1 MNERDFHLIMRAK
14 QQIQRE
20 ASWRSFL
27 LFGLAFAA
35 VLRLFGI
42 ELPVLYLLLFVLFLI
57 SLILTSDLLV
67 NIGTV
72 SKKDL
77 VGLLESQLHSDPDA
91 LSRYAQAKERR

>member
-1 MNERDFHLIMRAK
+1 MNEHDFRLIRRAK
-14 QQIQRE
+14 RQIQRE

-42 ELPVLYLLLFVLFLI
+42 ELPVLYFLLFTMFLI

-77 VGLLESQLHSDPDA
+77 LSLLESQLHNDPDA
-91 LSRYAQAKERR
+91 LSRYAEAHKRR

>member
-1 MNERDFHLIMRAK
+1 MNESDFNLIMRAK
-14 QQIQRE
+14 RQIQRE

-42 ELPVLYLLLFVLFLI
+42 ELPVLYLLLFVMFLI
-57 SLILTSDLLV
+57 SLILTSDWLV

-77 VGLLESQLHSDPDA
+77 VSLLESQLHNDPDA
-91 LSRYAQAKERR
+91 LSRYAQAKERH

>member
-1 MNERDFHLIMRAK
+1 MNERDFHLLMRAK
-14 QQIQRE
+14 RQIRRE

-27 LFGLAFAA
+27 LFGVAFAA

-57 SLILTSDLLV
+57 SLVLTSDLLI

-77 VGLLESQLHSDPDA
+77 VNLLESQLHNDPDA
-91 LSRYAQAKERR
+91 LSRYAQAKERH